1 MIDQNNI
8 DFNKLKGFDAYPTA
22 EEVENFPTI
31 KYTVWDRLKQAIRK
45 LLPPE
50 NIKRGRSWHMYPGIN
65 LNGPPQFYED
75 GAKVKTKDLFNIY

>member
-8 DFNKLKGFDAYPTA
+8 DFNKLKGFDTYPTA

-50 NIKRGRSWHMYPGIN
+50 NIKRGRS
-65 LNGPPQFYED
+65 
-75 GAKVKTKDLFNIY
+75 